1 MTHKFPI
8 KVAAARSGLTTH
20 LIRIWER
27 RYGAVDPSRTPSNR
41 RMYSDDDIQRLQ
53 LLREVTATGMSIG
66 QVAELSDEELR
77 EILKSNQAA
86 GASSSGKSRSGPNR
100 STGTSASTHLET
112 CLSAVV
118 RFDAT
123 AFEDALRSA
132 SVDLGQMA
140 LFEEVLTPLFE
151 QIGRL
156 WRDGELK
163 VAHEHMASS
172 SVRSFLGG
180 MLSRGRMVDSAP
192 SIVVTTP
199 SGHTHEAGALMVA
212 ITAVSQGWRVIYLGP
227 DTPTEDVAG
236 AVARSG
242 ATAVA
247 MSLVYPPDDPHV
259 GAELLRLRDMIG
271 PDTGLVVGGR
281 SFPHYLDAIE
291 KADAVAIGS
300 LREFADYLDSLRR
313 AGSHAAGGSGR

>member
-1 MTHKFPI
+1 MIYKYPI

-27 RYGAVDPSRTPSNR
+27 RYGAVEPSRTPSNR

-66 QVAELSDEELR
+66 QVADLGDEELR
-77 EILKSNQAA
+77 AILKSNRAA
-86 GASSSGKSRSGPNR
+86 GGGASVSERPGPVRPRGMSASSHREN
-100 STGTSASTHLET
+100 

-118 RFDAT
+118 NFDAT
-123 AFEDALRSA
+123 ALEEALRSA

-140 LFEEVLTPLFE
+140 LFEEVLTPFFE

-172 SVRSFLGG
+172 AVRSFLGA
-180 MLSRGRMVDSAP
+180 MLARGRMSDTAP
-192 SIVVTTP
+192 GIVVTTP
-199 SGHTHEAGALMVA
+199 SGHSHEAGALMAA
-212 ITAVSQGWRVIYLGP
+212 ITAVSQGWRVVYLGP

-242 ATAVA
+242 ASAVA

-259 GAELLRLRDMIG
+259 AGELSRLREMIG
-271 PDTGLVVGGR
+271 LDTALIVGGR
-281 SFPHYLDAIE
+281 SFPHYMEALRE
-291 KADAVAIGS
+291 SGAVAIGS
-300 LREFADYLDSLRR
+300 LREFADYLDTLRP
-313 AGSHAAGGSGR
+313 SGAQA